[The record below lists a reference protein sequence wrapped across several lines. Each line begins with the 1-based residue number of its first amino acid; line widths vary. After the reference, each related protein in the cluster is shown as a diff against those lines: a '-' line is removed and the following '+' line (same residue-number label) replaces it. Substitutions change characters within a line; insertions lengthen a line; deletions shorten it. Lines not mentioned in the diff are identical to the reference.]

1 MCCTLLHF
9 SALYKDPKGEKGDES
24 KPAPLQNDEK
34 KACSWPE
41 GLIAKER
48 PHLAELGLGKAIDAT
63 LKHPWANKKAYQAR
77 TVSDEEELLVT
88 NEGCRYE
95 SFDEY
100 VETHYEVQG
109 TIETA
114 VKVPSKPIDASVAAD
129 LHRSHSHAKRISG
142 QNITTRTIS
151 YKMNISSAGNPT
163 PLERSLD
170 AWVESKGGKKDGKY
184 TDITNSYCRDFLID
198 TLGGAT
204 HYVSSITLG
213 AMEYETQV
221 VSSTSNRASTRVKA
235 NIPRIGALKTSL
247 HVSKTS
253 TLKQE
258 KSEKIG
264 IFPKDDKMIT
274 LRTPSEAVIRYAFTP
289 LTALIA
295 DSDLRKY
302 LQEAIQQYI
311 ESFKRR
317 KLVIPKEVP
326 IIIFDINISI
336 IPYN

>member
-1 MCCTLLHF
+1 MCSTLLHC
-9 SALYKDPKGEKGDES
+9 SGLYKNVEGEKEEES
-24 KPAPLQNDEK
+24 TAAPSQSGEE

-41 GLIAKER
+41 GLITEEL

-77 TVSDEEELLVT
+77 EVSREEKLLVT

-129 LHRSHSHAKRISG
+129 LSRSHTHAKRISG
-142 QNITTRTIS
+142 KNITTRTIS

-170 AWVESKGGKKDGKY
+170 TWVESKGGKKDGKH

-198 TLGGAT
+198 ILGGAT

-213 AMEYETQV
+213 AMEYETHV
-221 VSSTSNRASTRVKA
+221 VASDSNRTSTRVKA

-253 TLKQE
+253 THKQE

-264 IFPKDDKMIT
+264 IFPKDDEKMIA

-289 LTALIA
+289 LTALISN
-295 DSDLRKY
+295 SDLRKY

-317 KLVIPKEVP
+317 KLVIR
-326 IIIFDINISI
+326 SGS
-336 IPYN
+336 YSS